1 MEELADHPWLYKN
14 VYILKNKEEPVKLM
28 TVKEEIPK
36 EKPKVKAPVK
46 STYAAGLAK
55 NANNAHN
62 AKAQQFQPK
71 GGRKWYV
78 HYLLQTNIHI

>member
-36 EKPKVKAPVK
+36 EKIIIPLP
-46 STYAAGLAK
+46 
-55 NANNAHN
+55 
-62 AKAQQFQPK
+62 
-71 GGRKWYV
+71 
-78 HYLLQTNIHI
+78 